1 MLERLG
7 WGLTMGHDRH
17 VSGAAGVRH
26 ARVTALTGTIGARIE
41 GFDAARLDDAGRAL
55 LRDALARHH
64 VIVLGEQVLSDDDH
78 RSLASVWG
86 NPQPHPVSA
95 YMGSTEVIAYVTN
108 DAENPPIGDSDFHTD
123 YTFNHEIAAVAVLQ
137 AQEVTTVGGDTIWA
151 DAHAAYEALSE
162 SLRAYLA
169 TLSAHHELGP
179 RFAEVT
185 RRRYGADVA
194 QRVVERFGSGAVHP
208 VVVQHPVTGR
218 AALFVN
224 PGYTTAIVG
233 LEPKESAALLGFLFE
248 HLASPRFH
256 YRHHWN
262 VGDVVIWDEVAT
274 VHQGPDD
281 FWPERRVLRRITA
294 GLVVPSPATA
304 LETAGPRS

>member
-1 MLERLG
+1 
-7 WGLTMGHDRH
+7 MGHDRH
-17 VSGAAGVRH
+17 ASDAAGQR
-26 ARVTALTGTIGARIE
+26 AMRVVPLTGTIGARIE
-41 GFDAARLDDAGRAL
+41 NFDAARLDETSAAL
-55 LRDALARHH
+55 VRDALERHH
-64 VIVLGEQVLSDDDH
+64 VVALGPQELTDADH
-78 RSLASVWG
+78 RALASVWG
-86 NPQPHPVSA
+86 EPQPHPVAA
-95 YMGSTEVIAYVTN
+95 YMGSQEVIAYVTN
-108 DAENPPIGDSDFHTD
+108 DADNPPIGDSDFHTD

-137 AQEVTTVGGDTIWA
+137 AQEVTSVGGDTIWA
-151 DAHAAYEALSE
+151 DAHAAYDALSE
-162 SLRAYLA
+162 SLRTYLA

-185 RRRYGADVA
+185 RRRYGDDVA
-194 QRVVERFGSGAVHP
+194 QRVVARFGSGAVHP
-208 VVVQHPVTGR
+208 VVVRHPVTDR

-256 YRHHWN
+256 YRHHWT

-281 FWPERRVLRRITA
+281 FWPERRVLRRVTA
-294 GLVVPSPATA
+294 GLVVPSPAVDR
-304 LETAGPRS
+304 ETAGSQA

>member
-1 MLERLG
+1 
-7 WGLTMGHDRH
+7 MGHDH
-17 VSGAAGVRH
+17 DAIDAVDEHGVR
-26 ARVTALTGTIGARIE
+26 VVPLTGTIGARLE
-41 GFDAARLDDAGRAL
+41 NFDAARLDDVARAA
-55 LRDALARHH
+55 LRAALERHH
-64 VIVLGEQVLSDDDH
+64 VIVLGRQSLTDDEH
-78 RSLASVWG
+78 QALASVWG
-86 NPQPHPVSA
+86 DPQPHPVSA
-95 YMGSTEVIAYVTN
+95 YMGRSDVIAYVTN
-108 DAENPPIGDSDFHTD
+108 DADNPPIGDSDFHTD

-137 AQEVTTVGGDTIWA
+137 AQEVTTTGGDTIWA
-151 DAHAAYEALSE
+151 DTHAAYDALSE

-185 RRRYGADVA
+185 RRRFGAEVA
-194 QRVVERFGSGAVHP
+194 DRVVERFGSGAIHP
-208 VVVQHPVTGR
+208 VVVRHPVTGR
-218 AALFVN
+218 EALFVN

-233 LEPKESAALLGFLFE
+233 LEPKESAALLSFLFE

-256 YRHHWN
+256 YRHHWS

-294 GLVVPSPATA
+294 GLVVPCPATD
-304 LETAGPRS
+304 LQPAGVPS

>member
-1 MLERLG
+1 
-7 WGLTMGHDRH
+7 MGHDRQ

-26 ARVTALTGTIGARIE
+26 TRVTALTGTIGARIE
-41 GFDAARLDDAGRAL
+41 GFDAARLDDASRAM
-55 LRDALARHH
+55 LRDALERHH

-151 DAHAAYEALSE
+151 DAHAAYDALSA

-208 VVVQHPVTGR
+208 VIVQHPVTGR

-262 VGDVVIWDEVAT
+262 VGDVVVWDEVAT

-304 LETAGPRS
+304 LETTGPRS

>member
-1 MLERLG
+1 LLESLTG
-7 WGLTMGHDRH
+7 GLSMGNDQHTT
-17 VSGAAGVRH
+17 GAAGRRD
-26 ARVTALTGTIGARIE
+26 ARVVPLTGTIGARVE
-41 GFDAARLDDAGRAL
+41 NVDAAGLDDASRAV
-55 LRDALARHH
+55 LRDALERHH
-64 VIVLGEQVLSDDDH
+64 VIVLGPQVLTDDEH
-78 RSLASVWG
+78 RMLASVWG
-86 NPQPHPVSA
+86 EPQPHPVA
-95 YMGSTEVIAYVTN
+95 AFMGSSEVIAYVTN
-108 DAENPPIGDSDFHTD
+108 DADNPPIGDSDFHTD

-137 AQEVTTVGGDTIWA
+137 AQEVTTLGGDTIWA
-151 DAHAAYEALSE
+151 DAHAAYDALSE

-169 TLSAHHELGP
+169 TLAAHHELGP

-185 RRRYGADVA
+185 RRRYGDDVA

-208 VVVQHPVTGR
+208 VVVRHPVTGR

-294 GLVVPSPATA
+294 GLVVPSPAA
-304 LETAGPRS
+304 DLETAGIPA